1 MDKKYID
8 KFSANG
14 SRLFWA
20 AYGSRTDGR
29 DNGRSQYQ
37 PSPPDYG
44 ACGSSGT
51 NLTNCGYKFSS
62 VHESLNLYDGSKPA
76 AAAWV
81 YRLGQWIDN
90 HAPVDTGN
98 SYGHGYD
105 RYYPTIDGA
114 FEDGPDC
121 LHPQSFNI
129 GYWDDSGGLSEL
141 AIDVNDTRW
150 QTLTNPNTLQNG
162 TYFMALGQAT

>member
-1 MDKKYID
+1 
-8 KFSANG
+8 
-14 SRLFWA
+14 
-20 AYGSRTDGR
+20 
-29 DNGRSQYQ
+29 
-37 PSPPDYG
+37 
-44 ACGSSGT
+44 
-51 NLTNCGYKFSS
+51 
-62 VHESLNLYDGSKPA
+62 
-76 AAAWV
+76 V

-105 RYYPTIDGA
+105 RYHPTIDGA

-150 QTLTNPNTLQNG
+150 KTLTNPNILQNG
-162 TYFMALGQAT
+162 TYSMALGQVDVTPIFNVRVKVTATDSAGNTQRYEKSIAEVARECIAAGGMRPLIADPTSGAKPIRNASGG